1 MEYYYNTIPF
11 IDIFLHSFLNE
22 IEQNTVEITNPPK
35 GWRRDDCL
43 TLRQGELLSLL
54 KNVVTVS
61 SFFGVESFDER
72 ISSLTREINELET
85 ALRLGSKVGV
95 TNSLKFLRKTFES
108 PTKELAEKLALLDE
122 DEKVRLNEAF
132 NCYVNDLYY
141 SAIVISVSSI
151 ESRLNLLLKSDAKLK
166 MTLGE
171 LISEYLKNEDKYQRI
186 IPKKHLQ
193 LLHYCNTYR
202 VLTAHPLKEQ
212 ITKANAT
219 AILCMTCSF
228 LFDKDLKI

>member
-1 MEYYYNTIPF
+1 
-11 IDIFLHSFLNE
+11 
-22 IEQNTVEITNPPK
+22 
-35 GWRRDDCL
+35 
-43 TLRQGELLSLL
+43 
-54 KNVVTVS
+54 
-61 SFFGVESFDER
+61 
-72 ISSLTREINELET
+72 
-85 ALRLGSKVGV
+85 
-95 TNSLKFLRKTFES
+95 
-108 PTKELAEKLALLDE
+108 
-122 DEKVRLNEAF
+122 
-132 NCYVNDLYY
+132 
-141 SAIVISVSSI
+141 
-151 ESRLNLLLKSDAKLK
+151 